1 MEIFYCPLYRRDKE
15 LKKHSRVYS
24 YHFKD
29 GKKSKGP
36 ENFERNKDK
45 LFFKRRGSP
54 RKKIEKMLKEKTVV
68 EIVEDAQRRE
78 PVSVLEWKVEK
89 GKTTQEVILEA
100 GLDLAKTDVQ
110 DLQEQVKYKS
120 KCYTVSELP
129 DNVIRMRTSLPT
141 KKVFEIV
148 VRHASRFNDSI
159 NYFRDWKVES
169 IIFEEQIFITL
180 LKVRRNYTN
189 LSLAQLFNC
198 SVATISSIITT
209 FTHVVHSILFHDIMT
224 SIPIQIKTN

>member
-1 MEIFYCPLYRRDKE
+1 MEISYCPLYRRDKE
-15 LKKHSRVYS
+15 LKKYSRVYS
-24 YHFKD
+24 YHCKD
-29 GKKSKGP
+29 GKKSNGP
-36 ENFERNKDK
+36 EIFERKKDK
-45 LFFKRRGSP
+45 LFFKQRGSP
-54 RKKIEKMLKEKTVV
+54 RKKIEKMLREKTVV

-78 PVSVLEWKVEK
+78 PVSVLEWKVDK

-110 DLQEQVKYKS
+110 DLQEQVKYK
-120 KCYTVSELP
+120 CYTVSELP

-141 KKVFEIV
+141 KEVFEIV

-169 IIFEEQIFITL
+169 ITFEEQIFITL
-180 LKVRRNYTN
+180 LKVRQNYTN

>member
-1 MEIFYCPLYRRDKE
+1 MEISYCPLYRRDKE
-15 LKKHSRVYS
+15 LKKYSRVYS

-29 GKKSKGP
+29 GKKSNGP
-36 ENFERNKDK
+36 EIFERKKDK
-45 LFFKRRGSP
+45 LFFKQRGSP
-54 RKKIEKMLKEKTVV
+54 RKKIEKMLREKTVV

-78 PVSVLEWKVEK
+78 PVSVLEWKVDK

-110 DLQEQVKYKS
+110 DLQEQVKYK
-120 KCYTVSELP
+120 CYTVSELP

-141 KKVFEIV
+141 KEVFEIV

-169 IIFEEQIFITL
+169 ITFEEQIFITL
-180 LKVRRNYTN
+180 LKVRQNYTN

-198 SVATISSIITT
+198 SVATISNIITT
-209 FTHVVHSILFHDIMT
+209 FTHVMNSILFHDIMT

>member
-45 LFFKRRGSP
+45 LFFKQRGSP
-54 RKKIEKMLKEKTVV
+54 RKKIEKMLREKTVV

-110 DLQEQVKYKS
+110 DLQEQVKYK
-120 KCYTVSELP
+120 CYTVSELP

-141 KKVFEIV
+141 KEVFEIV

-169 IIFEEQIFITL
+169 ITL
-180 LKVRRNYTN
+180 RSRYLLPY
-189 LSLAQLFNC
+189 
-198 SVATISSIITT
+198 
-209 FTHVVHSILFHDIMT
+209 
-224 SIPIQIKTN
+224 

>member
-15 LKKHSRVYS
+15 LKKHSGVYS

-29 GKKSKGP
+29 GKKSNGP
-36 ENFERNKDK
+36 EIFEQNKDK
-45 LFFKRRGSP
+45 LFFKQRGSP
-54 RKKIEKMLKEKTVV
+54 RKKIEKMPKEKTVA
-68 EIVEDAQRRE
+68 EIVEDAQRSE
-78 PVSVLEWKVEK
+78 PVSVQEGKVDK

-141 KKVFEIV
+141 KEVFEIV
-148 VRHASRFNDSI
+148 VRHANRFNDSI
-159 NYFRDWKVES
+159 NYFRDWKVEL
-169 IIFEEQIFITL
+169 ITFEEQIFITL
-180 LKVRRNYTN
+180 LKVRLNYTN

-198 SVATISSIITT
+198 SVATISNIITT
-209 FTHVVHSILFHDIMT
+209 FTHVMHSILFHDIMT